1 MLKTLSCTTGWYFT
15 TLPDWPA
22 HEPHAQIAAGLAVVV
37 LVTKVATRYL
47 VYRSPKRYVVARARQ
62 HAHVRLGRLCTLA
75 CIILYF
81 YFLLINTFKKHY
93 RVVTLLAK
101 SAFSYVAGTPCR
113 PVYSSG
119 WSRRPDSLCSG
130 QYFHKSACTLTWL
143 CR

>member
-47 VYRSPKRYVVARARQ
+47 VYRSPKKVRRARH

-81 YFLLINTFKKHY
+81 YFFI
-93 RVVTLLAK
+93 
-101 SAFSYVAGTPCR
+101 
-113 PVYSSG
+113 
-119 WSRRPDSLCSG
+119 
-130 QYFHKSACTLTWL
+130 
-143 CR
+143 